1 MELFESDDRFRTRT
15 QYTPVSLRYFH
26 PSGFVGQV
34 DATYVDQ
41 SANGQSGNRLGEDEF
56 LLINAESVT
65 GYQSATGSYGS
76 VLETSSTRSSA
87 IEISTI
93 AQHNSVPPPRD
104 SCQNGPSMGSAPFHF
119 KGILLCE
126 ETGFCIKANW
136 WLGLADHGRH
146 RGAVGRSTNLR
157 KNEEDLCRT
166 NRT

>member
-41 SANGQSGNRLGEDEF
+41 SANDQSGNRLGEDEF

-93 AQHNSVPPPRD
+93 AQHNSVPPPAILARTD
-104 SCQNGPSMGSAPFHF
+104 LLWAVHHFILRGSSYAKRRVFASRQI
-119 KGILLCE
+119 G
-126 ETGFCIKANW
+126 G
-136 WLGLADHGRH
+136 
-146 RGAVGRSTNLR
+146 
-157 KNEEDLCRT
+157 
-166 NRT
+166 